1 MPQLIE
7 IAFGPVQ
14 DFIAAARRTA
24 DLWAGS
30 RLLSEV
36 ARAAG
41 QSLLADGAQ
50 LIYPAEERV
59 RNRESHQSNISNVLL
74 AQIDAADAQPAEIA
88 TRAIA
93 AARRVLAH
101 RGEDALKRHPNLRQ
115 DIFRAQLQDALEAYA
130 AWAELPAEEDYRIS
144 YKKLKTAFAQRKNT
158 RDFLPFSNDGQP
170 LPKNSF
176 DGLRETV
183 LPEEKHWRGKWREL
197 RLNPGEQ
204 LDALGV
210 LKRMIGREDEGKFT
224 PLTRLAAHDWLEKV
238 HQKSPDKLEGL
249 RQAYEPLVKHG
260 IATRVQGNQ
269 DVYRAFP
276 YDAALLYQERLQ
288 GAYAEAEE
296 CDDPQA
302 AKDALKLLE
311 KTARPIWR
319 QCGHPLPYAAILVAD
334 GDRMGKFV
342 AAAQTAEHHKTLTRA
357 LAKFA
362 DEAIKICRDGS
373 GQAIY
378 AGGEDVMALLPLS
391 AILTVPAALSKQFG
405 EDIAALYAAPAELGH
420 AEQAP
425 TLRVGVA
432 IAHILQPLGTIRDYG
447 DAAEKYAKGLSGT
460 DQQGNALG
468 LRLHI
473 RAGHVLSLRLPFQ
486 EKGEKAETII
496 LKNWIR
502 AYKEGKFSTRL
513 GYEMRGLADRIRT
526 QKLPDNLV
534 ENELSRLLDKVQES
548 GGQNFLDAKWKEAL
562 IERIDL
568 EKIRKQPEQTPYLQT
583 DALHRL
589 GEELIFA
596 RWLSA
601 HSQADLIAGEHA

>member
-41 QSLLADGAQ
+41 QSLLVDGAQ
-50 LIYPAEERV
+50 LIYPAEERI

-93 AARRVLAH
+93 AARRVLTDK
-101 RGEDALKRHPNLRQ
+101 GEDALKRHPGLRQ

-130 AWAELPAEEDYRIS
+130 AWAEFTGELDYKDG
-144 YKKLKTAFAQRKNT
+144 YKNLKKTFAQRKNT
-158 RDFLPFSNDGQP
+158 RDFLPFSDDCQP

-197 RLNPGEQ
+197 RLNAGEQ

-224 PLTRLAAHDWLEKV
+224 PLTRLAAHDWLC
-238 HQKSPDKLEGL
+238 QLNSIDLETLGN
-249 RQAYEPLVKHG
+249 AYEALVKHG
-260 IATRVQGNQ
+260 IATRVQSNEGA
-269 DVYRAFP
+269 YRAFP
-276 YDAALLYQERLQ
+276 YDARLLYQERLQ

-296 CDDPQA
+296 CDEPQA
-302 AKDALKLLE
+302 AKDDLKQLE
-311 KTARPIWR
+311 KIARPIWR
-319 QCGHPLPYAAILVAD
+319 KYGHPLPYAAILVAD

-342 AAAQTAEHHKTLTRA
+342 AAAQTAEHHGTLTLA
-357 LAKFA
+357 LTKFA

-373 GQAIY
+373 GQAVY

-391 AILTVPAALSKQFG
+391 AILTVPAELSRQFG
-405 EDIAALYAAPAELGH
+405 NDIAALSKELSDLGH

-432 IAHILQPLGTIRDYG
+432 IAHILQPLGTIRNFG
-447 DAAEKYAKGLSGT
+447 NAAEKYAKGLSGT

-486 EKGEKAETII
+486 AEGDGEDTVI

-502 AYKEGKFSTRL
+502 AYKKGTFSTRL

-526 QKLPDNLV
+526 QRLPDNLV
-534 ENELSRLLDKVQES
+534 ENELLRLLDKVQES
-548 GGQNFLDAKWKEAL
+548 GGRNFLDTKCKDAL
-562 IERIDL
+562 IKRL
-568 EKIRKQPEQTPYLQT
+568 GLANIRKLPEQKPYLQT
-583 DALHRL
+583 EALHRL

-601 HSQADLIAGEHA
+601 HSQGDLQAGERQ

>member
-41 QSLLADGAQ
+41 QSLLDDGAQ

-74 AQIDAADAQPAEIA
+74 AQIDTADAQAVEIA
-88 TRAIA
+88 DRAMA
-93 AARRVLAH
+93 AARRVLIQK
-101 RGEDALKRHPNLRQ
+101 GEEALKRHPGLRQ
-115 DIFRAQLQDALEAYA
+115 DIFRVQLQDALEAYA
-130 AWAELPAEEDYRIS
+130 AWAEFPAGEDYRSS
-144 YKKLKTAFAQRKNT
+144 YQKLKKTFAQRKNT
-158 RDFLPFSNDGQP
+158 RDFLPFADHRQS

-197 RLNPGEQ
+197 RLNAGEQ

-224 PLTRLAAHDWLEKV
+224 PLTRLAAHDWLCTLS
-238 HQKSPDKLEGL
+238 QTDLADLNG
-249 RQAYEPLVKHG
+249 AYEPLVKQG
-260 IATRVQGNQ
+260 LATRVQSNQ
-269 DVYRAFP
+269 DAFRTFP
-276 YDAALLYQERLQ
+276 YDAGLLYPERLQ
-288 GAYAEAEE
+288 GAYTEAEE

-302 AKDALKLLE
+302 AKAALKHLE
-311 KTARPIWR
+311 TTARPIWR
-319 QCGHPLPYAAILVAD
+319 KNGHPLPYAAILVAD

-342 AAAQTAEHHKTLTRA
+342 AAARTAEHHKTLTRA
-357 LAKFA
+357 LAQFA
-362 DEAIKICRDGS
+362 DASIKICRDGG
-373 GQAIY
+373 GQAVY

-405 EDIAALYAAPAELGH
+405 EDIAALRSELAELGH
-420 AEQAP
+420 EEQAP

-432 IAHILQPLGTIRDYG
+432 IAHILQPLGGIRDFG
-447 DAAEKYAKGLSGT
+447 DCAEKEAKGPSGT

-486 EKGEKAETII
+486 AQGDGADTVA

-513 GYEMRGLADRIRT
+513 GYEMRGLADRMRM
-526 QKLPDNLV
+526 QRLPDNLV

-548 GGQNFLDAKWKEAL
+548 GGQNFLDDQWKDAL
-562 IERIDL
+562 IKRMDL
-568 EKIRKQPEQTPYLQT
+568 EKNPGQPEQAPYPQT
-583 DALHRL
+583 KALHRL

-601 HSQADLIAGEHA
+601 HSQADLLPGEHP